1 MIKVTIYKEH
11 NDFVR
16 ITTNGHAEFDEY
28 GRDIVCSGVSSIVI
42 NTINSLDNLTD
53 ATLNVESD
61 DDKGFIDCVI
71 YNPDHDSNLL
81 MKSLVLGL
89 EGIRDSY
96 SKKYLQIIIREV

>member
-16 ITTNGHAEFDEY
+16 IITDGHANFDEY
-28 GRDIVCSGVSSIVI
+28 GRDIVCSGVSSLVI
-42 NTINSLDNLTD
+42 NTINSIDRLTET
-53 ATLNVESD
+53 TLYVESND
-61 DDKGFIDCVI
+61 DEGYINCI
-71 YNPDHDSNLL
+71 INNPGHDSNLL
-81 MKSLVLGL
+81 IKSLVLGL

>member
-1 MIKVTIYKEH
+1 MIKVTIYKEN

-71 YNPDHDSNLL
+71 NNPDHDSNLL